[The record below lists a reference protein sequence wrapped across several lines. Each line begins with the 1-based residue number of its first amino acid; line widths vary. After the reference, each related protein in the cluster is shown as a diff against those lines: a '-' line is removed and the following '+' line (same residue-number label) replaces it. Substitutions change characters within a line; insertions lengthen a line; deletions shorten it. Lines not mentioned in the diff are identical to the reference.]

1 MSLPKRLC
9 ELQQVDFELREQQGN
24 LDRINHQLGESE
36 ALVESRSSLTLEKA
50 HLVELERKQ
59 KDLEWE
65 TGDLENRMSQLNEK
79 LYGGR
84 VKNPKELFNLEREL
98 EDLKVKLNRK
108 EDDLLEIMT
117 EVEVAGDKVQVAA
130 KQVEEVER
138 RWQREQETLAQK
150 QVEVDSQLLA
160 LNQRRG
166 ELASQIN
173 SEVLSTYEQ
182 VKQRKGRAVARVE
195 QGRCGGCLITLPL
208 SEWQRARAG
217 ELVRCGNCGRILFL
231 E

>member
-24 LDRINHQLGESE
+24 LDRINRQLGESE

-50 HLVELERKQ
+50 HLAELERKQ

-160 LNQRRG
+160 LSQRRG
-166 ELASQIN
+166 ELASQIS
-173 SEVLSTYEQ
+173 SEVLSIYEQ

-195 QGRCGGCLITLPL
+195 QGRCGGCLVTLPL
-208 SEWQRARAG
+208 TEWQRARAG

>member
-24 LDRINHQLGESE
+24 LDRINRQLGESE

-50 HLVELERKQ
+50 RLAELERKQ

-117 EVEVAGDKVQVAA
+117 EVEVVGDKAQVAA

-160 LNQRRG
+160 LSQRRG
-166 ELASQIN
+166 ELASQIS
-173 SEVLSTYEQ
+173 SEVLSIYEQ

>member
-24 LDRINHQLGESE
+24 LDRINRQLGESE

-160 LNQRRG
+160 LSQRRG